1 MKRYVNCVNSKC
13 IGCEAWLCATNGT
26 YTGEIR
32 CAKCGCVNIFQ
43 DSSEPVV
50 LRATGSISSGMVQ
63 QLRWEGELAIE
74 KLARLLALLEDRE
87 SIAKLIWVERSKHL
101 GAPGSDWDMM
111 PENAVVKETYRA
123 VADRLASYIK
133 ERL

>member
-1 MKRYVNCVNSKC
+1 VNCVNSKC

-32 CAKCGCVNIFQ
+32 CAKCGCVNILQ

-87 SIAKLIWVERSKHL
+87 SLSQVVLQAHRHNEHFLL
-101 GAPGSDWDMM
+101 SD
-111 PENAVVKETYRA
+111 PLAYSLF

-133 ERL
+133 ERING